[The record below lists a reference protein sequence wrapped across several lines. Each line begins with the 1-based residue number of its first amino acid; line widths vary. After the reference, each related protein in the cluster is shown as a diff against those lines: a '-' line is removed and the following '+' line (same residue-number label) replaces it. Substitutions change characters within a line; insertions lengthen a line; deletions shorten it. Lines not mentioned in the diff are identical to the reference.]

1 MLVMHFKQN
10 RRAICSL
17 WCCHVAVCGG
27 GYCILPCHNCCL
39 ALAREG
45 APMKALVTIMN
56 APSLLA

>member
-1 MLVMHFKQN
+1 MPVMHFKQN
-10 RRAICSL
+10 RRAICSP

-27 GYCILPCHNCCL
+27 RLLHSPCYNCCL